1 MLNLNT
7 TAAQVPQEVARLDAT
22 TQRQLNANAAV
33 LVRGLRQDLDMTT
46 GEFATYVGLTPT
58 LISSIEDVQINVSY
72 ALVADIAH
80 RAGKRLNIE
89 YR

>member
-33 LVRGLRQDLDMTT
+33 LVRGLRQDLEMTT
-46 GEFATYVGLTPT
+46 GRENGLT
-58 LISSIEDVQINVSY
+58 LSIGDLRE
-72 ALVADIAH
+72 
-80 RAGKRLNIE
+80 
-89 YR
+89 

>member
-33 LVRGLRQDLDMTT
+33 LVRGAAPGPGHDHGR
-46 GEFATYVGLTPT
+46 
-58 LISSIEDVQINVSY
+58 IC
-72 ALVADIAH
+72 DI
-80 RAGKRLNIE
+80 RRLNANFNFVH
-89 YR
+89 

>member
-46 GEFATYVGLTPT
+46 GEFATYV
-58 LISSIEDVQINVSY
+58 
-72 ALVADIAH
+72 A
-80 RAGKRLNIE
+80 
-89 YR
+89 

>member
-33 LVRGLRQDLDMTT
+33 LVRGCARTWT
-46 GEFATYVGLTPT
+46 
-58 LISSIEDVQINVSY
+58 
-72 ALVADIAH
+72 
-80 RAGKRLNIE
+80 
-89 YR
+89 